1 VLNKGK
7 RVATVRLR
15 KVPFVLSETQTGR
28 SSAGCVR
35 GDPPTLLGLKSTA
48 EGGYGGRIESV
59 PYTIARSDDRVGIL
73 GTQLPGAAVRLF

>member
-15 KVPFVLSETQTGR
+15 KVPFVLSET
-28 SSAGCVR
+28 GCVR